1 MTGYWQSL
9 KYALRQLHRS
19 PGFALAVVVTLALG
33 IGVNT
38 AVFSL
43 VDGFLLRP
51 LPYPEPDRL
60 GVLMWHRDGVV
71 PGTGKSVAEEDDS
84 HDGDTW
90 NWIRDNAPAVREAAY
105 GLGSGINLQAG
116 SNPEAGVRYVH
127 EVRVSA
133 HYFDVLGIP
142 LLFGR
147 EFTEEEDR
155 QGGAPVVV
163 LSYELWKAVFHG
175 DWQAV
180 GHQIRLKGAPYTVVG
195 VLTPHAQTTQIA
207 DLWTPLRPA
216 PTGECGSDNCG
227 IILRLAPGAN
237 WQQANA
243 QISHL
248 RKKYFGE
255 IETKY
260 KGHAWFY
267 VAPLS
272 HSMGVGNSDKRT
284 PVLVLMLAVSFIL
297 LIACANLAGLTLV
310 RIARR
315 APEMA
320 TRLALGATRWVI
332 LRQLWQENLLLA
344 LLGAGAG
351 LALAAAMLQFLGGF
365 LPEELLP
372 MGGLTLDVRVLA
384 FTFAA
389 SLVASLLFGAL
400 PALQTRRVDLR
411 ASMAAGGRSMTGGS
425 DRLRQALIA
434 GEIALTVVLL
444 AGAGLLIR
452 TMVYLET
459 RPPGFDATNVITA
472 KVSLDDVRYHDANA
486 FHNLLDRSLAAMR
499 QIPGVENAAVGLSVP
514 YERGLNDGV
523 KLLDG
528 NRRNDD
534 PDYGASLAYV
544 TPGYF
549 ATLRIPILLGRGIS
563 QSDTPTSE
571 LVAVVN
577 AEFVHQFYAETNPI
591 GRHLRS
597 EGQTFTIVGIVGD
610 VAKRPVQSREGPVGI
625 DPVFYVPAT
634 QMNQGLVNMA
644 NVWFQPSWIV
654 RTSKPLEGI
663 TRSMQ
668 KALASV
674 DPGLPF
680 SGFYSMKDLLAEN
693 LIIQRAQVLLLGVL
707 AGLALLLSAVG
718 IYGLVSNLVVQRTR
732 EIGIRLA
739 LGAQLRQ
746 VMMEVG
752 KSGVVAS
759 GVGLIVG
766 MVLALFAVRVLQS
779 QLYGVR
785 VYDPVTL
792 AAVPVVLA
800 LIAMAASFV
809 PALRIAKIDPAETLR
824 AE

>member
-1 MTGYWQSL
+1 MVN
-9 KYALRQLHRS
+9 LRDLRMAWRQVLRN
-19 PGFALAVVVTLALG
+19 PGFALAVVMTLALG

-43 VDGFLLRP
+43 VNGFLLRP
-51 LPYPEPDRL
+51 LPYPEPERL
-60 GVLMWHRDGVV
+60 GVLMWHRDGVI
-71 PGTGKSVAEEDDS
+71 PDSGKYVTEEDDS

-90 NWIRDNAPAVREAAY
+90 NWVRDNVPAVREASY
-105 GLGSGINLQAG
+105 GLGSGVNLQAG
-116 SNPEAGVRYVH
+116 STPEAGVRYVH

-133 HYFDVLGIP
+133 HYFGVLGIP
-142 LLFGR
+142 MLFGR

-155 QGGAPVVV
+155 QGGAPAVV
-163 LSYELWKAVFHG
+163 LSYELWRTAFHADRQVIG
-175 DWQAV
+175 S
-180 GHQIRLKGAPYTVVG
+180 QIHLKGAPYTVVG
-195 VLTPHAQTTQIA
+195 VLAPHAQTTQIA
-207 DLWTPLRPA
+207 DVWTPLRPA
-216 PTGECGSDNCG
+216 PRGECGSDNCG
-227 IILRLAPGAN
+227 IILRLAPGAT
-237 WQQANA
+237 WQQADT
-243 QISHL
+243 QLSHL
-248 RKKYFGE
+248 RKKYFDE
-255 IETKY
+255 IATKY

-272 HSMGVGNSDKRT
+272 HSMGIGNSDKRT
-284 PVLVLMLAVSFIL
+284 PVLVLMLAVCFIL

-315 APEMA
+315 TPEIA

-332 LRQLWQENLLLA
+332 LRQLWMENLLLA
-344 LLGAGAG
+344 LLGAGTG
-351 LALAAAMLQFLGGF
+351 LALAMAMLKFLGGF

-372 MGGLTLDVRVLA
+372 LGGLSLDVRVLA

-389 SLVASLLFGAL
+389 SLIASLLFGAL

-411 ASMAAGGRSMTGGS
+411 SSMAVGGRSVAGGS
-425 DRLRQALIA
+425 GRLRQGLIA
-434 GEIALTVVLL
+434 GEVALTVVLL

-452 TMVYLET
+452 TLIYLET
-459 RPPGFDATNVITA
+459 RPPGFDASNVITA
-472 KVSLDDVRYHDANA
+472 KVSLDDARYHDATA
-486 FHNLLDRSLAAMR
+486 FHNLLDQSLAAMR

-528 NRRNDD
+528 NRRNSD
-534 PDYGASLAYV
+534 PDFGAALAYV

-549 ATLRIPILLGRGIS
+549 ETLRIPLLLGRGIRE
-563 QSDTPTSE
+563 SDTPTAE

-577 AEFVHQFYAETNPI
+577 AEFVRQFYAETNPI

-597 EGQTFTIVGIVGD
+597 EGQTFTIVGIVGN
-610 VAKRPVQSREGPVGI
+610 VAKRPVHSSNGPVGI
-625 DPVFYVPAT
+625 DPAFYVPAT
-634 QMNQGLVNMA
+634 QMSQGLVNMA
-644 NVWFQPSWIV
+644 NVWFQPNWIV

-663 TRSMQ
+663 TGAMQ
-668 KALASV
+668 KALAEV

-680 SGFYSMKDLLAEN
+680 SGFYSMKDILAEN

-739 LGAQLRQ
+739 LGAQMRQ
-746 VMMEVG
+746 VMVNVG
-752 KSGVVAS
+752 TSGVIAS
-759 GVGLIVG
+759 AAGLAVG

-792 AAVPVVLA
+792 ATVPMSLA
-800 LIAMAASFV
+800 LIAIAASFL
-809 PALRIAKIDPAETLR
+809 PALRIARIDPAETLR